1 MSWLKLAIGML
12 FFGLATAT
20 PRRNVP
26 PERVDTF
33 RTIAA
38 FQEVVAIS
46 TSTNDTSFKCL
57 SAIRTEYDPEA
68 KTATY
73 VWRLRGQGGTER
85 RNVTFTITAGT
96 TSNQAN
102 YIVDADNTTVYTG
115 YTHYTDFQ
123 NCLITTIT
131 YRDHDHCLLWVQ
143 RSVAN
148 DIPQNCL
155 QNYEANCDVRVPI
168 FEIDLCNNDEGH
180 QS

>member
-102 YIVDADNTTVYTG
+102 YIVDAD
-115 YTHYTDFQ
+115 
-123 NCLITTIT
+123 
-131 YRDHDHCLLWVQ
+131 CLLWVQ